1 MAGLTQFQSFVGKFV
16 SLWEQGLD
24 ARLNVNCSAG
34 QAWVQLHVGLG
45 DAHGP
50 QQQEPQGHVRVPGP
64 ARLRR
69 RQRRAEE
76 RRKETEKATEASIEK
91 VVVDEAAE
99 KDALRIV
106 QDEICPD
113 AEYKVKVTEKV
124 KKMCSVEFYP
134 QNLEKIEDFRKD
146 IEDYFKERKDIIE
159 EVMDTKIEDFGRK
172 VTLRSVVK
180 IRFAWVNFFN
190 DPAKNYSDLHGIRT
204 VRHGCRNLS
213 DCDPA
218 PS

>member
-34 QAWVQLHVGLG
+34 QAWIQLQVGLG

-76 RRKETEKATEASIEK
+76 RRKEAENAKEASTGK

-99 KDALRIV
+99 KDAQRIV

-113 AEYKVKVTEKV
+113 AEYLNHVKVSEKVTE
-124 KKMCSVEFYP
+124 KKMCSVDFYP
-134 QNLEKIEDFRKD
+134 KDLEKMENFRKD

-159 EVMDTKIEDFGRK
+159 EVIDTQIEDFERI
-172 VTLRSVVK
+172 VPLRSVVN
-180 IRFAWVNFFN
+180 IRFAW
-190 DPAKNYSDLHGIRT
+190 KESEHCY
-204 VRHGCRNLS
+204 
-213 DCDPA
+213 
-218 PS
+218 

>member
-76 RRKETEKATEASIEK
+76 RRKEAENAKEASTGK

-99 KDALRIV
+99 KDAQRIV
-106 QDEICPD
+106 QDEICAD
-113 AEYKVKVTEKV
+113 AEYQVNVTEKV
-124 KKMCSVEFYP
+124 M
-134 QNLEKIEDFRKD
+134 
-146 IEDYFKERKDIIE
+146 
-159 EVMDTKIEDFGRK
+159 
-172 VTLRSVVK
+172 
-180 IRFAWVNFFN
+180 
-190 DPAKNYSDLHGIRT
+190 
-204 VRHGCRNLS
+204 
-213 DCDPA
+213 
-218 PS
+218 